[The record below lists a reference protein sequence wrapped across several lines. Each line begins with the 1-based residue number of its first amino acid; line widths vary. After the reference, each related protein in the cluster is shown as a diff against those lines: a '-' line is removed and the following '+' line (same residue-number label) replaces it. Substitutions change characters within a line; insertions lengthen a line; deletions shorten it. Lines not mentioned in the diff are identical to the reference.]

1 MHLTKKKE
9 KRKIRFLRLK
19 VGKTNLLLHKGRLK
33 QLSVKNMDWLIETKL
48 SKRGSYKTLYPIMM
62 QRITAHY
69 KFEGYKFQEH
79 QPILLLS
86 TIDEDH

>member
-1 MHLTKKKE
+1 
-9 KRKIRFLRLK
+9 
-19 VGKTNLLLHKGRLK
+19 
-33 QLSVKNMDWLIETKL
+33 MDWLIETKL